1 MDKASWLGLLLGFGA
16 ILMGN
21 LVEGGHIG
29 SLMQGTAFIIVLGG
43 TIGATMV
50 SSSMK
55 DLMKGLS
62 LFRSA
67 FSEAEDNHFRKS
79 LNEIIECARVARKD
93 TLLAIEPKLGGL
105 SDPFVSKTLRN
116 VVDGVEPE
124 MIRDIGETE
133 IDAEEEELMAGV
145 KVWTDAGGF
154 SPTIGI
160 IGAVL
165 GLIQVMGNLTDTS
178 KLGAGIA
185 VAFVA
190 TVYGVTFANLVF
202 LPVSNKLKKRVQKRV
217 RERLVL
223 LEGALLVGG
232 TLSPIIIQQKLQAAL
247 EPSASA

>member
-67 FSEAEDNHFRKS
+67 FSEAEENHFRKS

-93 TLLAIEPKLGGL
+93 SLLAIEPKLGGL